1 MSTQPKRS
9 LDSVYE
15 EIAGLTGNRA
25 ELERQ
30 RFEFV
35 KAIRGLRVLMADSA
49 VSPVMTAEEAA
60 HFDRAIL
67 MLERMKGCLWS
78 EIEDT
83 DRGIQRL
90 TDLAQNGA
98 FND

>member
-1 MSTQPKRS
+1 MSTRS

-30 RFEFV
+30 RFV
-35 KAIRGLRVLMADSA
+35 LIKAIRAIGAVLTDSA
-49 VSPVMTAEEAA
+49 IALTDADPLRKVLEDAAVALTA
-60 HFDRAIL
+60 RKSL
-67 MLERMKGCLWS
+67 LWLDIQAS
-78 EIEDT
+78 DA
-83 DRGIQRL
+83 GIQKL

-98 FND
+98 FNE

>member
-1 MSTQPKRS
+1 MATHVRT

-30 RFEFV
+30 RFAIV
-35 KAIRGLRVLMADSA
+35 KAQRAIRALLEDGALGYTEDN
-49 VSPVMTAEEAA
+49 PMTAVLLAA
-60 HFDRAIL
+60 NDECSARKAIL
-67 MLERMKGCLWS
+67 WSDIER
-78 EIEDT
+78 T
-83 DRGIQRL
+83 DAGIQRL

-98 FND
+98 FNA